1 MNSIPLKILIVD
13 DNEDHQIL
21 MEEQLVENS
30 HNIDMVFVESGNE
43 CMLRLSKESYDAV
56 IVDFNLPDMDGLGV
70 LKEMNRKGYDYPVLM
85 VTAFGDENIAVET
98 MKLGAQDYIVKS
110 EGFAEKLPE
119 ILYKV
124 AHEYKLRKNN
134 ELTERKLKISES
146 KYKAL
151 IDNMIDVVFTAD
163 NQFYPISF
171 FIFFSRQVEIKI
183 HRGHN
188 SISKL
193 LVNQFFYCF
202 TIDTHHLIKSIDR
215 GIRRHSLVPCFS
227 GKLL

>member
-163 NQFYPISF
+163 NQ
-171 FIFFSRQVEIKI
+171 
-183 HRGHN
+183 
-188 SISKL
+188 
-193 LVNQFFYCF
+193 
-202 TIDTHHLIKSIDR
+202 
-215 GIRRHSLVPCFS
+215 
-227 GKLL
+227 